1 MPLRVNHN
9 IIALNTRRH
18 LRINNRELSTRIE
31 RLSSGLRINRAA
43 DDAAGL
49 SISEGMR
56 AQLTGFK
63 QAVANTE
70 QGTNL
75 IQTAEGAL
83 NEVSAILIRIRELG
97 VQAASSTL
105 NDSNRTAMNA
115 EVVQLVSEVDRIAL
129 STRYNNTTLLTGFG
143 NAVSQDVSVSDS
155 LVSTSTGVVD
165 VSISGADSGNYTFL
179 DVAGDNQITLT
190 NGVTSQTID
199 IGPAL
204 DHDGGSGLVATGS
217 SIVANFDRLGIQLT
231 LTGQRNAGQFEPA
244 SDGYVD
250 GDLGGKTLLVE
261 SGTGGSLQIGPNN
274 TFTDRCEV
282 NIGDMRATGVNLNLS
297 GISVS
302 TRSSAQSII
311 PIIDLAI
318 NTVSQQR
325 GDLGATQNRLGFTI
339 RALEN
344 SIENLQASE
353 STIRDADIA
362 VEVSGF
368 TRAQILV
375 QSTTALL
382 AQANAIP
389 QNALTLLQ

>member
-9 IIALNTRRH
+9 IIALNTRRQ

-49 SISEGMR
+49 SVSEGMR

-63 QAVANTE
+63 QAVSNAE

-115 EVVQLVSEVDRIAL
+115 EVVQLVSEVDRIAQA
-129 STRYNNTTLLTGFG
+129 TRYNNTSLLTGFG
-143 NAVSQDVSVSDS
+143 NAVSQNLGVSDALAS
-155 LVSTSTGVVD
+155 GTTGVVD
-165 VSISGADSGNYTFL
+165 VSITGAGAGNYTFL
-179 DVAGDNQITLT
+179 DTAGDNQITLT
-190 NGVTSQTID
+190 NGVASQTID

-204 DHDGGSGLVATGS
+204 DNDGGGVVATGS

-231 LTGQRNAGQFEPA
+231 LTGQRNASASDPA
-244 SDGYVD
+244 SDGFRD
-250 GDLGGKTLLVE
+250 GDLGGTTLLVE
-261 SGTGGSLQIGPNN
+261 EGTGGTLQIGPNN
-274 TFTDRCEV
+274 TFSDRFEV

-302 TRSSAQSII
+302 TLSSAQSII
-311 PIIDLAI
+311 PVIDLAI
-318 NTVSQQR
+318 NTVAQQR
-325 GDLGATQNRLGFTI
+325 GDLGAIQNRLGFTV
-339 RALEN
+339 RSLEN

-353 STIRDADIA
+353 STIRDADVA
-362 VEVSGF
+362 EEVSGF

-375 QSTTALL
+375 QSSTALL